1 MVHELHVSR
10 VQISIIAVWG
20 RHSKSDVL
28 LFLKVKPPMSQLV
41 PTWPITLHAV
51 ASASFHLRSS
61 PSLHLLSLSLIL
73 HLSTPIYLSSLPPPP
88 SLPLYLSRPRSDHN
102 SSSLN
107 RVVPLLLS
115 PLIPL
120 LLLAILAI
128 SRLIH
133 TTTTTTPPPSRFF
146 FSPLLYNTILV
157 HFTRLL
163 LWIYSRVFVS
173 TSHRGHFAASLVLSR
188 PVSACLVCVCVFYT
202 PGYATHYSNYH
213 PSLASITPGLSGILS
228 PISARALCW
237 GLLVRF
243 RSRAKASPLHPLEK
257 ESINRRLRL

>member
-1 MVHELHVSR
+1 MANHAPRRRFSF
-10 VQISIIAVWG
+10 IS
-20 RHSKSDVL
+20 
-28 LFLKVKPPMSQLV
+28 
-41 PTWPITLHAV
+41 
-51 ASASFHLRSS
+51 
-61 PSLHLLSLSLIL
+61 SLHLLSLPLILL
-73 HLSTPIYLSSLPPPP
+73 HLSTPIYLSSLPPLP

-133 TTTTTTPPPSRFF
+133 TTTTTTTTTPPPSRFF

-188 PVSACLVCVCVFYT
+188 PVSACLVCVCVLHSRVRYT
-202 PGYATHYSNYH
+202 LFQLSSLPRFHNPRSQRYTLANQCSCVVLGAPHSFSFSRKSL
-213 PSLASITPGLSGILS
+213 PSPRSGK
-228 PISARALCW
+228 R
-237 GLLVRF
+237 V
-243 RSRAKASPLHPLEK
+243 H
-257 ESINRRLRL
+257 

>member
-1 MVHELHVSR
+1 MANHAPRRRFSF
-10 VQISIIAVWG
+10 IS
-20 RHSKSDVL
+20 
-28 LFLKVKPPMSQLV
+28 
-41 PTWPITLHAV
+41 
-51 ASASFHLRSS
+51 
-61 PSLHLLSLSLIL
+61 SLHLLSLPLILL
-73 HLSTPIYLSSLPPPP
+73 HLSTPIYLSSLPPLP

-133 TTTTTTPPPSRFF
+133 TTTTTTTTTPPPSRFF

-188 PVSACLVCVCVFYT
+188 PVSACLECLCVFSLQGT
-202 PGYATHYSNYH
+202 LHYSNCH
-213 PSLASITPGLSGILS
+213 PSLASYPPGLSGIIS

-237 GLLVRF
+237 GLLVR
-243 RSRAKASPLHPLEK
+243 SSSLSTVWKKSPLTAVSAFELFDPRASQAILVVALSLET
-257 ESINRRLRL
+257 L